1 MFESD
6 ESERGQESDP
16 ARATPPIGED
26 AEKEQTQHP
35 APDDDVGVPSD
46 EQIAKEEREASQE
59 PGSGD

>member
-1 MFESD
+1 MVESND
-6 ESERGQESDP
+6 PELRNESDP

-46 EQIAKEEREASQE
+46 EKIAEEEEEASEER
-59 PGSGD
+59 GD

>member
-6 ESERGQESDP
+6 EPERGQGSDP
-16 ARATPPIGED
+16 ARATPPIGDD

-46 EQIAKEEREASQE
+46 EKIAEEEREASKEDQR
-59 PGSGD
+59 DD

>member
-1 MFESD
+1 MVESND
-6 ESERGQESDP
+6 PERGNESDP

-46 EQIAKEEREASQE
+46 EKIAEEEEKASE
-59 PGSGD
+59 ESGD